1 MSRNKPT
8 TIVLSVRADLRD
20 IAIVALWLNNKG
32 QGAQS
37 MGELGRRA
45 IELLSDMIKKQDPSL
60 AIMLTS
66 DAINQLDQMGLKRG
80 ERNNFSL
87 VKQLQLEDAVLELSS
102 PTQPVMSSDIAT
114 NIAEAVRKR
123 QVEESSNKDKM
134 KTLTDALGGAVD
146 GGEYTD
152 GES

>member
-134 KTLTDALGGAVD
+134 KILTDALGGAVD